1 MAAFDGIIEAKFHR
15 VKGGLGMIL
24 SILLSL
30 AAIAGIVYGIQKK
43 SEKWIVGSTVLL
55 AAVIIVFLLLS
66 FIYLRN
72 PY

>member
-1 MAAFDGIIEAKFHR
+1 
-15 VKGGLGMIL
+15 MIL

-30 AAIAGIVYGIQKK
+30 AAIAGIVYGIQNK

-55 AAVIIVFLLLS
+55 AAIIIVFLLLS

>member
-1 MAAFDGIIEAKFHR
+1 MF
-15 VKGGLGMIL
+15 L

-30 AAIAGIVYGIQKK
+30 AAIAGIIYGIKKK

-55 AAVIIVFLLLS
+55 AAVIIVLLLFS